1 MSISRDLPVSLV
13 LLLAC
18 TRTPPTPAPAPAPAP
33 IPASSPQAAP
43 DAAPDPG
50 PMVPAENDTRCRAR
64 LAAMPPLPARDG
76 GGPCTTL
83 GCANGFSVDLQP
95 DASWAAGAYTWE
107 IDLDGHRITCEG
119 ALPLR
124 PCGER
129 SVQCTSHDVTI
140 SESGCALPA
149 AQRAFS
155 GLSFDQNLCPEHVH
169 VTLKRG
175 ADVLF
180 DQDFRPEYRRIVA
193 NGPGCGPVCIN
204 AHATVNVPRAARP

>member
-1 MSISRDLPVSLV
+1 MSFSRHVLISIG

-18 TRTPPTPAPAPAPAP
+18 TRTTTAPPPAPSPAPAPA
-33 IPASSPQAAP
+33 ASPPPTAAP
-43 DAAPDPG
+43 YPG

-64 LAAMPPLPARDG
+64 LAAMPPLPAGDG
-76 GGPCTTL
+76 GRPCTER
-83 GCANGFSVDLQP
+83 GCESGFSLELQP
-95 DASWAAGAYTWE
+95 NAGWAAGAYTWA

-129 SVQCTSHDVTI
+129 SVQCTSHDVMI

-149 AQRAFS
+149 AQQAFS
-155 GLSFDQNLCPEHVH
+155 GLSFDQNLCPERVH

-175 ADVLF
+175 ADVLV
-180 DQDFRPEYRRIVA
+180 DQDFRPEYRRVEA
-193 NGPGCGPVCIN
+193 NGPGCGPVCLQ
-204 AHATVNVPRAARP
+204 ARATLNVPRAARP